1 MKRNYKQSEEFI
13 VFRTTLW
20 RKGFTI
26 KEFSEK
32 IGMTRQNIY
41 HSFQNKTTKT
51 IDRILEEAFNL

>member
-20 RKGFTI
+20 RKGITI

-41 HSFQNKTTKT
+41 YSFQNNTKKT
-51 IDRILEEAFNL
+51 IERILDEAISL